1 MIQKQQTMKETN
13 EELKW
18 SDDDILQM
26 RGAIQHLLEINE
38 QLNANIIA
46 MNAKLLNE
54 EAKVKKLQQNIYFLT
69 QTFTNNTYETDNK
82 DYHT

>member
-82 DYHT
+82 D

>member
-1 MIQKQQTMKETN
+1 MTKSN

-38 QLNANIIA
+38 TLNANIIA

-54 EAKVKKLQQNIYFLT
+54 EKKVKDLQYKLFFLQQ
-69 QTFTNNTYETDNK
+69 QTINKYEA
-82 DYHT
+82 

>member
-69 QTFTNNTYETDNK
+69 QTFTNNTYEA
-82 DYHT
+82 

>member
-18 SDDDILQM
+18 SDDDIVQM

>member
-54 EAKVKKLQQNIYFLT
+54 EKKVKDLQYKLFFLQQEIIT
-69 QTFTNNTYETDNK
+69 KYEA
-82 DYHT
+82 